1 MNHSPSN
8 LVMFDIDGTL
18 VESYDFDTQCFKQ
31 AAEEVLGISID
42 TEWHTYPHV
51 TDSGITRE
59 LLKRHNV
66 AASEH
71 ETKAAALKSR
81 FLSLTENYVAKHG
94 VRPIPGAAEFLIHLQ
109 KAKDV
114 TLALA
119 TGGWAETARMK
130 LEAAGLAAEQIPL
143 ASASDHYDRVEIMKT
158 AEQKAGGTCYHT
170 RTYFGDG
177 VWDRT
182 AASYLGYGFVLV
194 GDRLRHKPS
203 VPDYQ
208 NLESVLQCLPC

>member
-31 AAEEVLGISID
+31 AAQEVLGVSID

-66 AASEH
+66 ASDKH
-71 ETKAAALKSR
+71 ETVVAALKSR
-81 FLSLTENYVAKHG
+81 FLNLTETYIAEHG
-94 VRPIPGAAEFLIHLQ
+94 VRPIPGAAAFLTHLQ
-109 KAKDV
+109 KTKGV

-130 LEAAGLAAEQIPL
+130 LNAAGLPTSRIPL
-143 ASASDHYDRVEIMKT
+143 ASASDHHDRVEIMKI
-158 AEQKAGGTCYHT
+158 AERKAGGTCYQNC
-170 RTYFGDG
+170 TYFGDG

-182 AASYLGYGFVLV
+182 AASHLGYGFVLV
-194 GDRLRHKPS
+194 GDRLQHNPS

-208 NLESVLQCLPC
+208 NLKSVLQCLPC

>member
-1 MNHSPSN
+1 MVHSLPH
-8 LVMFDIDGTL
+8 LIMFDIDGTL

-66 AASEH
+66 VADER
-71 ETKAAALKSR
+71 ETKATALKSR
-81 FLSLTENYVAKHG
+81 FLSLTENYIAMYG

-109 KAKDV
+109 QSKNV

-143 ASASDHYDRVEIMKT
+143 ASASDHYDRVEIMRI
-158 AEQKAGGTCYHT
+158 AEQKTDNDGYHT

-182 AASYLGYGFVLV
+182 AASHLGYGFVLV
-194 GDRLRHKPS
+194 GDRLRHNPS